1 MRRSIFS
8 LAAVML
14 ILACGVFSASDQGNP
29 GYNPQGRRD
38 NPQNP
43 TRMGDRRSF
52 VGPLSLEL
60 VRQAEYLS
68 ESSYDYFMGWNG
80 TITNPEQAILFKS
93 EEFAASCRLFNRLV
107 QDQTGY
113 FGRDS
118 MRTNLHSA
126 FRYVALSFRQLEE
139 QMRLGGVR
147 DDFARQ
153 RRDGRRFEQRSN
165 RGTTGRFGLAEC
177 RRILDR
183 IDSEITSWR

>member
-1 MRRSIFS
+1 M
-8 LAAVML
+8 LASC
-14 ILACGVFSASDQGNP
+14 ILSDAGQGNP
-29 GYNPQGRRD
+29 RDNPQGRRD
-38 NPQNP
+38 NTQNP

-68 ESSYDYFMGWNG
+68 ESSYNYFMGWNG
-80 TITNPEQAILFKS
+80 TITSPEQAILFKS
-93 EEFAASCRLFNRLV
+93 EEFAASCRLFSRLV

-118 MRTNLHSA
+118 MRANLHSA
-126 FRYVALSFRQLEE
+126 FRYVALSFRQFEQ
-139 QMRLGGVR
+139 QMRQGGVR

-153 RRDGRRFEQRSN
+153 RRDDRRIEQRSN

-183 IDSEITSWR
+183 IESEFASWR